1 MSDPAY
7 IYVVSIK
14 ASRELVW
21 RALTDPTSQEAYW
34 FGARSQDD
42 WSVGSKVLMTRDG
55 GVDFTGEVLESD
67 PPSRLVWTF
76 DADNGEGPS
85 HVAYDLET
93 VDGATRLTVTHTGF
107 VDDSRL
113 RVSISH
119 GWPAVLEG
127 LKEWLEGKGAS
138 AAA

>member
-21 RALTDPTSQEAYW
+21 RALTTPESQEAYW

-42 WSVGSKVLMTRDG
+42 WSVGSKVLMMRDG
-55 GVDFTGEVLESD
+55 AVDFTGEVLESD

-76 DADNGEGPS
+76 DAGNGEGPS
-85 HVAYDLET
+85 HVTYDLELIG
-93 VDGATRLTVTHTGF
+93 DATRLTVTHTGF
-107 VDDSRL
+107 VNDSRL
-113 RVSISH
+113 REGVSK
-119 GWPAVLEG
+119 GWPKVLEG
-127 LKEWLEGKGAS
+127 LKGMLETAGK